1 MKKSNNMKDLKNFN
15 HFNPMK
21 LREKYSSKSLNKTN
35 NYSSFWLDDGW
46 DATGSIFDEELD
58 TKPKVDLVALAG
70 YRRAV
75 SNFVSIVTGDS
86 SIKVNF
92 TSKDDSFTDG
102 KEVTIGAKLDDKL
115 FDSSVGLALHEG
127 SHILLSD
134 FDFVR
139 QLDVNIPKEYIDR
152 GFSKGYSKNDV
163 MVHIKN
169 LLNFVED
176 RRIDFHIFSTS
187 PGYKGYYHSMY
198 EKYHYNRV
206 VDKALMSP
214 EYRTET
220 WDSYDF
226 RLINLHNSNRQLNSL
241 NGLRDIWNE
250 INLPRISRLK
260 NTEDALKVA
269 LEVYKII
276 LNNIEPEIKND
287 SDSDSEEGSKEKL
300 NERENGDEL
309 GSGSSTKKMQNDD
322 GSELKDM
329 TESQKK
335 QLPRLIEKQ
344 KDFVD
349 GNIKKTKLS
358 KKDSRSVKSLEES
371 GATLEDVGEGA
382 CWSGTKVK
390 CLVVKNMTKDLI
402 ESSVFSCA
410 SKYNIERYDRWSD
423 SDFIEE
429 GLRLGSIL
437 GKKLKVRSEERITKY
452 SRKDAGKIDKRML
465 AELGFGNT
473 NVFSQTLVDRYNK
486 AYLHI
491 SIDASGSMSGEK
503 WNKAMTSAI
512 SMIKACNMAGNIEV
526 VVSIRS
532 THGDYRSDV
541 PLIMVVFD
549 SRKDKLTKVKSLFKA
564 LRPSG
569 TTPEGLCFEA
579 IAKDMI
585 PGNSNQDSYFINY
598 SDGQPIYST
607 NNYHYS
613 GRSAE
618 QHTKKQVNN
627 MKNLGLKVISYFI
640 SEYESDREH
649 QAFKTMYGKDA
660 QFINATNMM
669 EVARTM
675 NKKFL
680 EK

>member
-1 MKKSNNMKDLKNFN
+1 MPPKLCVEAENLGIDVEDTLKRV
-15 HFNPMK
+15 K
-21 LREKYSSKSLNKTN
+21 RILN
-35 NYSSFWLDDGW
+35 
-46 DATGSIFDEELD
+46 
-58 TKPKVDLVALAG
+58 
-70 YRRAV
+70 
-75 SNFVSIVTGDS
+75 
-86 SIKVNF
+86 
-92 TSKDDSFTDG
+92 
-102 KEVTIGAKLDDKL
+102 
-115 FDSSVGLALHEG
+115 
-127 SHILLSD
+127 
-134 FDFVR
+134 
-139 QLDVNIPKEYIDR
+139 YI
-152 GFSKGYSKNDV
+152 
-163 MVHIKN
+163 
-169 LLNFVED
+169 ED
-176 RRIDFHIFSTS
+176 RRIDYYIFKTS

-309 GSGSSTKKMQNDD
+309 GSGNSNQKMQNDD

-371 GATLEDVGEGA
+371 GATLEDVGEGVS
-382 CWSGTKVK
+382 WSGRKIK

-503 WNKAMTSAI
+503 WNKAMTSTIA
-512 SMIKACNMAGNIEV
+512 MIKACNMAGNIEV
-526 VVSIRS
+526 VVSVRS

-549 SRKDKLTKVKSLFKA
+549 SRKDKLTKVKTLFKA

-579 IAKDMI
+579 IAKDLI

-598 SDGQPIYST
+598 SDGQPVFGT
-607 NNYHYS
+607 TNYHY
-613 GRSAE
+613 GGHSAE

-627 MKNLGLKVISYFI
+627 MRNRGLKVISYFI

-649 QAFKTMYGKDA
+649 RAFKTMYGKDA

>member
-1 MKKSNNMKDLKNFN
+1 M
-15 HFNPMK
+15 
-21 LREKYSSKSLNKTN
+21 LNN
-35 NYSSFWLDDGW
+35 NYSRFWVDSQN
-46 DATGSIFDEELD
+46 TNMVDELLGIEQEK
-58 TKPKVDLVALAG
+58 TKGKDLVALAS
-70 YRRAV
+70 YRRAIG
-75 SNFVSIVTGDS
+75 NFVNIVTGKNIPVEFNSNDNS
-86 SIKVNF
+86 YTNGKKVVLGANLNDKNF
-92 TSKDDSFTDG
+92 D
-102 KEVTIGAKLDDKL
+102 VA
-115 FDSSVGLALHEG
+115 VGLALHEG

-134 FDFVR
+134 FDLLSGLR
-139 QLDVNIPKEYIDR
+139 NLIPTELYTRARDLGIELDET
-152 GFSKGYSKNDV
+152 
-163 MVHIKN
+163 
-169 LLNFVED
+169 LNRVKRILNYVED
-176 RRIDFHIFSTS
+176 RRIDYYIFKTS

-198 EKYHYNRV
+198 EKYHYNKV
-206 VDKALMSP
+206 VDKALMST

-226 RLINLHNSNRQLNSL
+226 RIINIHNPNRQLNSL

-276 LNNIEPEIKND
+276 LNNIEPETKND
-287 SDSDSEEGSKEKL
+287 SGSENENKQEM
-300 NERENGDEL
+300 NERDGGDEL

-322 GSELKDM
+322 GSELKELTDA
-329 TESQKK
+329 QKNH
-335 QLPRLIEKQ
+335 LPKVIEKQ

-349 GNIKKTKLS
+349 GKIKKSKLS
-358 KKDSRSVKSLEES
+358 KKDSKSVKSLEES

-382 CWSGTKVK
+382 SYYGTKVK
-390 CLVVKNMTKDLI
+390 CLVVKTLTKNLI
-402 ESSVFSCA
+402 DSNVFSCA

-437 GKKLKVRSEERITKY
+437 GKKLKVRSEERTTKY

-503 WNKAMTSAI
+503 WNKAMTSTIA
-512 SMIKACNMAGNIEV
+512 MIKACNMAGNIEV

-532 THGDYRSDV
+532 THGDYRNDV

-549 SRKDKLTKVKSLFKA
+549 SRKDKLTKVKSLFKT

-579 IAKDMI
+579 IAKDLI

-598 SDGQPIYST
+598 SDGCPVFGT
-607 NNYHYS
+607 REYHYQ
-613 GRSAE
+613 GTSAL

-627 MKNLGLKVISYFI
+627 MRNRGLKVISYFI
-640 SEYESDREH
+640 SEYESESEH
-649 QAFKTMYGKDA
+649 SAFKTMYGKDA

-669 EVARTM
+669 EVARSM
-675 NKKFL
+675 NKKFI
-680 EK
+680 ER